1 MAKKRKL
8 RTPTPAEIKAKI
20 IAIDKAKAEALNS
33 IEPEIARLYQA
44 YFDRVRSLI
53 ASNKELSKTDAL
65 TIQNAT
71 QMMNDLE
78 QILHD
83 SGLTSLVNQYGQHFP
98 GLADVAASY
107 FEPFGLGQSLAGV
120 PKDILSTW
128 VDFSATELVKTI
140 DASLIPPVRSALLQ
154 VNFGQMTRDD
164 LIQQITQIEPS
175 ITTNDANLL
184 VNDSFSQFQRAVVV
198 HAGESAGLE
207 IYQYLGPDDDI
218 TSEQCE
224 FMLHVH
230 KHGADGFLYKD
241 EITPS
246 LHPKLA
252 KYGRNPLIGG
262 GHINCRHQWSPVT
275 LDYAK
280 AKGFEPRD
288 GGE

>member
-1 MAKKRKL
+1 MAKKKKL

-33 IEPEIARLYQA
+33 IEPEITRLYRA

-83 SGLTSLVNQYGQHFP
+83 SGLPQLVHKYGHEFP
-98 GLADVAASY
+98 GLAEVASSY
-107 FEPFGLGQSLAGV
+107 FEPFGLSNSLAGV

-128 VDFSATELVKTI
+128 VDFSATELTKTI

-164 LIQQITQIEPS
+164 IIQQITQIEPS
-175 ITTNDANLL
+175 ITTNDASVL

-262 GHINCRHQWSPVT
+262 GHPRCRHSWSPVT